1 MASDHHDPLIITIHW
16 LASSLC
22 LLSTSKLVCGGRSG
36 AIWLPSHHPGGCCT
50 LEVYEEIPPL
60 LCKVLWAPETDLQ
73 WGPRHLDIHRGKT
86 PGTSGAL
93 TLWLCCSWNKLLI
106 RLAGGEMA
114 PRLSLV
120 SPKVFSPFCHRWSFR
135 SLPLSPV
142 ACLVGDT
149 SLAAQSST
157 WLHRYYLNWTKLD
170 NAITKFNNEMHS
182 ADKLS
187 VKSCHFTLLTQFAYF
202 DIVQC
207 FVTICIVKSAI

>member
-1 MASDHHDPLIITIHW
+1 MSPRDRSPVRT
-16 LASSLC
+16 SS
-22 LLSTSKLVCGGRSG
+22 
-36 AIWLPSHHPGGCCT
+36 
-50 LEVYEEIPPL
+50 
-60 LCKVLWAPETDLQ
+60 
-73 WGPRHLDIHRGKT
+73 PRHPSGKD

-106 RLAGGEMA
+106 RLTGGELA

-170 NAITKFNNEMHS
+170 NAITEFNNEMHS

-202 DIVQC
+202 DIVGC